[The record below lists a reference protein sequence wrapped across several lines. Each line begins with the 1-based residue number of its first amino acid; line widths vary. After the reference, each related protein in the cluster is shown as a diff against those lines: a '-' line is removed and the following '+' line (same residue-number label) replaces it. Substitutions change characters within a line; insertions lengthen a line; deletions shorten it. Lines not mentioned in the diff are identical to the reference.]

1 MSCCVGRPHP
11 DPPPPRHAPPPSH
24 CLYDSDCSP
33 APGLP
38 SYGPNINM
46 VKDPRYG
53 RNSEIAGEDPFLT
66 GTYAQ
71 HYLQGMQQTASGAN
85 DTTYG
90 ASRHV

>member
-1 MSCCVGRPHP
+1 
-11 DPPPPRHAPPPSH
+11 
-24 CLYDSDCSP
+24 
-33 APGLP
+33 
-38 SYGPNINM
+38 M